1 MGSGA
6 AGVAESHEEAVGN
19 ALAEG
24 PAVRFPRPGSG
35 MGRMTLRQ
43 YAKDFDF
50 ELDELLGILEDQG
63 LDVDPDAR
71 FSEVAALLGV
81 APSGIIDALN
91 AGG

>member
-1 MGSGA
+1 
-6 AGVAESHEEAVGN
+6 
-19 ALAEG
+19 
-24 PAVRFPRPGSG
+24 

-43 YAKDFDF
+43 YASEYDF
-50 ELDELLGILEDQG
+50 ELDELLGILTDQG

-71 FSEVAALLGV
+71 FSEAAGLLGV